1 MNILIIGNGFD
12 LAHGLPTSYV
22 DFLKFFH
29 SIDAMPLFS
38 GDQSSY
44 KKHLAQVYPKSPS
57 IQNTLSNIFRSIN
70 PFPSIDSFKPVFED
84 ITAQKIYENLKRN
97 IWYHYF
103 YTLYKNGQMKGINWI
118 DFESE
123 LSHIIEIFDRTEEK
137 LYKEFVKD
145 AVRNTYPNDEKIG
158 VFLSIVDKFKFLND
172 SSTFTYRDFLNNSY
186 SQLRSFIYCMELY
199 LQICIENCPITLLS
213 PDIRTINPNAV
224 LCFNYTHTFVT
235 KYGSLFPNVKV
246 HYIHGETKDAD
257 TVDTSN
263 MVLGINEYYKDTSDC
278 NSHTNYNIY
287 KKFTQRVINETGFQ
301 SREWLHTMN
310 VFEAAYKKT
319 NNQFPSNV
327 YVFGHSLDITDK
339 DILKDFIDRDG
350 VKTTIF
356 YYDKQQQT
364 QQIANLVKMLGQEH
378 FIKMINNVPQ
388 QITFIKQQGMIDAS

>member
-1 MNILIIGNGFD
+1 MILD
-12 LAHGLPTSYV
+12 
-22 DFLKFFH
+22 
-29 SIDAMPLFS
+29 
-38 GDQSSY
+38 
-44 KKHLAQVYPKSPS
+44 
-57 IQNTLSNIFRSIN
+57 
-70 PFPSIDSFKPVFED
+70 
-84 ITAQKIYENLKRN
+84 
-97 IWYHYF
+97 
-103 YTLYKNGQMKGINWI
+103 
-118 DFESE
+118 
-123 LSHIIEIFDRTEEK
+123 
-137 LYKEFVKD
+137 
-145 AVRNTYPNDEKIG
+145 
-158 VFLSIVDKFKFLND
+158 
-172 SSTFTYRDFLNNSY
+172 
-186 SQLRSFIYCMELY
+186 